1 MVEVHDC
8 ARSAAALHVVGMKYD
23 IITADSAK
31 YLGESVNEML
41 ARGWQLQ
48 GGVSVSLSETDEYRH
63 QIWAQAMTLAE
74 TPQPT

>member
-1 MVEVHDC
+1 
-8 ARSAAALHVVGMKYD
+8 MKYD